1 MKTLILRS
9 KNLYWVLSALMV
21 FGFASCKKES
31 ANIVGGKGA
40 PVITRVRTVT
50 KNQVD
55 SMLTTSTT
63 TYDTLGVA
71 TTVTGHNYNPQ
82 VSPFDSTT
90 TTGKKQNLYAIIGQ
104 NLGSVT
110 SVSFN
115 GISAYFNA
123 ALVSDNTII
132 VSIPQDV
139 PTGPDQPNKLV
150 VTTLHGSVS
159 YDFTVLTPPPTISK
173 VSDYNF
179 VAGSQITLTGVSF
192 ATVTSVTIKGTTAAA
207 TIVSKVDT
215 QMVIKMPA
223 TTVSRA
229 NLLFTYASGQ
239 AASTQEFVDLDNA
252 YQLFANNDFRNGWAD
267 ASWAHP
273 SGTSTNTSHSGTAS
287 IIASYPAGGWQI
299 EGWANWYPGID
310 YNPDY
315 KYLTFW
321 VKGGTVSH
329 TLVLVGDQMEGGY
342 GQVQNQYAYAAQL
355 VTVPAK
361 VWTYF
366 KIPLGAP
373 STTNPNLLN
382 FWKNGTTAKQLGFF
396 LQGQSGDV
404 DETMYFDEV
413 AFIK

>member
-1 MKTLILRS
+1 MKTLIIRS
-9 KNLYWVLSALMV
+9 RNLYWVLSALLV

-31 ANIVGGKGA
+31 ATIVGGTGA
-40 PVITRVRTVT
+40 PVITRVRTLN

-55 SMLTTSTT
+55 SMLTTVAT

-71 TTVTGHNYNPQ
+71 KTVTTPNVTPQ
-82 VSPFDSTT
+82 VTPFDSTT
-90 TTGKKQNLYAIIGQ
+90 TDGKKQNLYAIVGQ
-104 NLGSVT
+104 NLGSATLVT
-110 SVSFN
+110 FN
-115 GISAYFNA
+115 GVSAYFNR
-123 ALVSDNTII
+123 ALVSDNIII

-139 PTGPDQPNKLV
+139 PTGADQSNKLV

-159 YDFTVLTPPPTISK
+159 FNFTVLTPPPTVSK

-179 VAGSQITLTGVSF
+179 VAGSQITLTGVSLGTIS
-192 ATVTSVTIKGTTAAA
+192 AVTIKGTTLTAA
-207 TIVSKVDT
+207 IVSKVDT

-223 TTVSRA
+223 TTLNRV
-229 NLLFTYASGQ
+229 NLVFTYASGQ
-239 AASTQEFVDLDNA
+239 ATGTQEFVDLDNA
-252 YQLFANNDFRNGWAD
+252 YQIFVSNDFKNGWAD

-273 SGTSTNTSHSGTAS
+273 SGTSTKTSHFGTAS
-287 IIASYPAGGWQI
+287 AMASYPAGGWQI
-299 EGWANWYPGID
+299 EGWASSGVSYSA
-310 YNPDY
+310 DY

-321 VKGGTVSH
+321 VKGGTVAH

-355 VTVPAK
+355 IAVPAK

-373 STTNPNLLN
+373 SSTNVNLLN
-382 FWKNGTTAKQLGFF
+382 FWKNGTNAKELGFF

-413 AFIK
+413 AFVK